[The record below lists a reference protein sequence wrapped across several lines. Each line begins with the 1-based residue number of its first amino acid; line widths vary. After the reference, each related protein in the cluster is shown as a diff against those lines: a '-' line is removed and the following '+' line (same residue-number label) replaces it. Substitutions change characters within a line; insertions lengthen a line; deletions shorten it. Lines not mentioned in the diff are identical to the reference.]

1 MQGQPVYTSKR
12 KTDDTGKLS
21 TWMQSLIYAAA
32 LLVVILS
39 SYLVATT
46 PYGFYLLGAV
56 IAAVGGLVVINRP
69 SIGVYVLVM
78 FVYLNLSD
86 ILEVQFGIPSANK
99 LLVALIAVAILGTRL
114 IIQRKPLVFG
124 VGGALIIL
132 HSIIIIVSVLAGNP
146 LLVDTGVMLDIVKDL
161 AILFI
166 ILQVSTSEKTWKT
179 AQWVLLGSAALL
191 SLLTAYQAV
200 TGNYEQEFFGL
211 AQAPF
216 HQIVGE
222 FDSARPT
229 GPVADPNFYAMLL
242 LMVVPIG
249 VYRVYGE
256 KDILLRAIAAIATG
270 LIMLAIILTY
280 SRTAFIMM
288 IAVAGLIALE
298 RKYNIYTLGLLA
310 VSAVTIAIPFLPS
323 GFMERLATMGQL
335 ARIATDPTAITE
347 ASLRGRTS
355 QVLAALYMVRDYPIL
370 GVGYDN
376 YPDYYLEFSA
386 PLGLD
391 NRLEARDTHNLFL
404 ESLAETGIIGF
415 GAFMTMLG
423 MIIWLLQKR
432 KQLMEEIG
440 RVDLSMWLSGVQFG
454 LIAYLLTSMAL
465 HDDYIRY
472 FRLILALAAG
482 GIIMANAVYAEHKA
496 EKRKREAHKR
506 HDSLDS
512 LERSDTMLLN

>member
-1 MQGQPVYTSKR
+1 
-12 KTDDTGKLS
+12 
-21 TWMQSLIYAAA
+21 
-32 LLVVILS
+32 
-39 SYLVATT
+39 
-46 PYGFYLLGAV
+46 
-56 IAAVGGLVVINRP
+56 
-69 SIGVYVLVM
+69 
-78 FVYLNLSD
+78 
-86 ILEVQFGIPSANK
+86 
-99 LLVALIAVAILGTRL
+99 
-114 IIQRKPLVFG
+114 
-124 VGGALIIL
+124 
-132 HSIIIIVSVLAGNP
+132 
-146 LLVDTGVMLDIVKDL
+146 
-161 AILFI
+161 
-166 ILQVSTSEKTWKT
+166 
-179 AQWVLLGSAALL
+179 
-191 SLLTAYQAV
+191 
-200 TGNYEQEFFGL
+200 
-211 AQAPF
+211 
-216 HQIVGE
+216 
-222 FDSARPT
+222 
-229 GPVADPNFYAMLL
+229 
-242 LMVVPIG
+242 
-249 VYRVYGE
+249 
-256 KDILLRAIAAIATG
+256 
-270 LIMLAIILTY
+270 
-280 SRTAFIMM
+280 
-288 IAVAGLIALE
+288 GLIALA
-298 RKYNIYTLGLLA
+298 RQDNCYPLGLLG
-310 VSAVTIAIPFLPS
+310 VSGVTIELPFLQS